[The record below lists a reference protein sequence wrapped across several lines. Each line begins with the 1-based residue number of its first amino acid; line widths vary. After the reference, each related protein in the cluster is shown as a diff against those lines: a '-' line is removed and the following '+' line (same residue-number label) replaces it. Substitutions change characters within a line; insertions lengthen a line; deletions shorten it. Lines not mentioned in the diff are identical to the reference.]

1 MTLLNGACLVVRF
14 CSPTLPLLP
23 VLTTCTGVRPRPRQ
37 RGACGGPHLQRG
49 CTQPL
54 LRRTRRS
61 CALRDCA
68 YRRCGRGAGCW
79 AGKLPPYLQQWLHT
93 RLKFW
98 IPPHAHFP
106 PHHALVTPCVAAC
119 PLLQTTRLQPR
130 TACACS
136 QHKPAWALCWAS
148 AAPRSASCGRRRAPP
163 SRCCR
168 PSRCR
173 PPLAAAL
180 GAARTATQVRG
191 EEGRR
196 AAGWPGNSCSSAAG
210 RGVLHRT
217 HGCRTCSGTSLL
229 LLLFHAPSFCTHRLA
244 AEMGSISSGMSTGG
258 RSSLGGSEEVIQ
270 IEGTVQQCVAA
281 LRGVATLLRGWQI
294 RRVMTMQQGA
304 MAMQQGGYGPGFG
317 PPPMPMAQQVP
328 MSPTSTSGAP
338 MSPTSPGA
346 PVAVAVA
353 GPAFWVSSACGYRWQ
368 EAICAPDCKPSCLRL
383 QIHVPPLSCP
393 CRHPATQHAAEPGA
407 DRGLHPHGCQHAA
420 AWHAAA
426 QRRPA
431 EAHLQ
436 LHVPPEQYPGGSLG
450 AVPLCHGARCGG

>member
-1 MTLLNGACLVVRF
+1 M
-14 CSPTLPLLP
+14 
-23 VLTTCTGVRPRPRQ
+23 
-37 RGACGGPHLQRG
+37 
-49 CTQPL
+49 
-54 LRRTRRS
+54 
-61 CALRDCA
+61 
-68 YRRCGRGAGCW
+68 
-79 AGKLPPYLQQWLHT
+79 
-93 RLKFW
+93 
-98 IPPHAHFP
+98 
-106 PHHALVTPCVAAC
+106 
-119 PLLQTTRLQPR
+119 
-130 TACACS
+130 
-136 QHKPAWALCWAS
+136 
-148 AAPRSASCGRRRAPP
+148 
-163 SRCCR
+163 RCCL
-168 PSRCR
+168 
-173 PPLAAAL
+173 PLAADDAPAAPHRVRLLTAQASVGIVL
-180 GAARTATQVRG
+180 GKRGATVSQLRQETGASIKVLPTEPVPPAFGGSIGGGEDCDTGAWRGGQTGCRVAWQLVLVCCWPWRTAQNT
-191 EEGRR
+191 
-196 AAGWPGNSCSSAAG
+196 WLP
-210 RGVLHRT
+210 
-217 HGCRTCSGTSLL
+217 CSGTSLL